1 MPMINV
7 EYNTEQVP
15 DNDIEVLS
23 EGIREIV
30 SFVTGIEDVFVYAN
44 SAKIRIKTAPI
55 EIFVSMSASKIDNLE
70 LLFSSIETKLKEW
83 KSEQS
88 FPHPINLTVIPMNW
102 KFTTGI

>member
-1 MPMINV
+1 MINV

-15 DNDIEVLS
+15 DVDAEAIS

-30 SFVTGIEDVFVYAN
+30 SSITKIEDVFVYAN
-44 SAKIRIKTAPI
+44 SSKIRIKTAPI
-55 EIFVSMSASKIDNLE
+55 EIFISMSAGKIDNLE
-70 LLFSSIETKLKEW
+70 LLFNEIETKLKEW
-83 KSEQS
+83 KSEHS